1 MVIAPKYHNIMS
13 LLFLGNLGA
22 TEIVV
27 ILLIFL
33 LPLVLWIF
41 AIVDLIQR
49 QFQDQTNKIV
59 WALVILLIPF
69 VGSILYLLIGR
80 IRISKLFS

>member
-1 MVIAPKYHNIMS
+1 MS

-33 LPLVLWIF
+33 FPIVLWIF

-69 VGSILYLLIGR
+69 LGSILYLLIGR
-80 IRISKLFS
+80 KGEVRR

>member
-1 MVIAPKYHNIMS
+1 MS
-13 LLFLGNLGA
+13 LLFLGNLGG
-22 TEIVV
+22 TEIFILFFLILPIIFWV
-27 ILLIFL
+27 I
-33 LPLVLWIF
+33 

-69 VGSILYLLIGR
+69 LGSILYLLIGR
-80 IRISKLFS
+80 KGGERR

>member
-1 MVIAPKYHNIMS
+1 MS

-33 LPLVLWIF
+33 LPFVLWIF
-41 AIVDLIQR
+41 AIVDLIKR
-49 QFQDQTNKIV
+49 QFEDQTNKIV
-59 WALVILLIPF
+59 WALVSLLIPF
-69 VGSILYLLIGR
+69 IRSILYLIIGR
-80 IRISKLFS
+80 KGGMMS

>member
-1 MVIAPKYHNIMS
+1 MS

-22 TEIVV
+22 TEIFI

-49 QFQDQTNKIV
+49 QFRDQTNKIV
-59 WALVILLIPF
+59 LALVIVLIPF
-69 VGSILYLLIGR
+69 LGSILYLLIGR
-80 IRISKLFS
+80 KAGLRR

>member
-1 MVIAPKYHNIMS
+1 MVIAQKNHNIMS

-69 VGSILYLLIGR
+69 LGSILYFLVGR
-80 IRISKLFS
+80 KGGVKN

>member
-1 MVIAPKYHNIMS
+1 MQTAFLENLGGFEIYV
-13 LLFLGNLGA
+13 LLF
-22 TEIVV
+22 IF
-27 ILLIFL
+27 IMPLL
-33 LPLVLWIF
+33 LWII
-41 AIVDLIQR
+41 AIIDLIQR

-80 IRISKLFS
+80 KGGQRN

>member
-1 MVIAPKYHNIMS
+1 MQTA
-13 LLFLGNLGA
+13 FFGNLGGF
-22 TEIVV
+22 EIYV
-27 ILLIFL
+27 LLFIFIMPL
-33 LPLVLWIF
+33 LLWII
-41 AIVDLIQR
+41 AIIDLIQR

-80 IRISKLFS
+80 KGGQRN

>member
-1 MVIAPKYHNIMS
+1 MS
-13 LLFLGNLGA
+13 LLFLGNLGG
-22 TEIVV
+22 TEIFILFFLILPIIFWV
-27 ILLIFL
+27 I
-33 LPLVLWIF
+33 

-69 VGSILYLLIGR
+69 LGSILYLLIGR
-80 IRISKLFS
+80 KGGVRR

>member
-1 MVIAPKYHNIMS
+1 
-13 LLFLGNLGA
+13 
-22 TEIVV
+22 
-27 ILLIFL
+27 

-41 AIVDLIQR
+41 ALVDLIQR

-69 VGSILYLLIGR
+69 LGSILYLLIGR
-80 IRISKLFS
+80 KGGLRR

>member
-1 MVIAPKYHNIMS
+1 MS
-13 LLFLGNLGA
+13 LLFLGNLGG
-22 TEIVV
+22 TEIFILFFLILPIIFWV
-27 ILLIFL
+27 I
-33 LPLVLWIF
+33 

-69 VGSILYLLIGR
+69 LGSILYLLIGR
-80 IRISKLFS
+80 KGGVRS

>member
-1 MVIAPKYHNIMS
+1 MS

-49 QFQDQTNKIV
+49 QFEDQTNKIV

-69 VGSILYLLIGR
+69 IGSILYLIIGR
-80 IRISKLFS
+80 KGGMRS

>member
-1 MVIAPKYHNIMS
+1 MS

-80 IRISKLFS
+80 KGGMRR